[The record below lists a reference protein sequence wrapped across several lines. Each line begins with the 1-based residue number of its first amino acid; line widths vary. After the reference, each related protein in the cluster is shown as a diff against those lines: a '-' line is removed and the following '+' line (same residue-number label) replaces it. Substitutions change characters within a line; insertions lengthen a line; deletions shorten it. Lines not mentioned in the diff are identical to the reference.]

1 MIGLVR
7 LALRRPYTSA
17 IAAMLILLMGAL
29 SITRMIVDIF
39 PVIDIPVVLVVWNY
53 NGLTTE
59 DMERRVV
66 FISERAYSTTVNGIS
81 RIESQSIPSIGILKV
96 YFQPGTD
103 IGGAIAQIT
112 SVNNSILRGAPP
124 GMQPPGVI
132 QFNASNVPVV
142 QMTLSSKTLTE
153 QQIYDYSLNFI
164 RIRLFTIPGLSTPG
178 PFGGKSRQINVDLD
192 QSRLEAKGFSP
203 VDVVNALQASNV
215 IVPAGTARL
224 GDREY
229 NVQLNS
235 SPTTVE
241 RFNALPIG
249 VFNGAPVTI
258 GDVGH
263 ASDSFATQTNVVHV
277 NGKRAVYLAIL
288 KHADA
293 STLAVVDAARA
304 ALPEIQAAAP
314 AGLELKLDFDQSVF
328 VRAAVQNVIREAII
342 SSILVSAL
350 ILVFLGSWRNTV
362 IVSTSIPLSIFAG
375 IMGLFLTG
383 NTINLMTLG
392 GLALAIGLLV
402 DNATVTIEN
411 IHRNQSLGKPLTM
424 AILDGCAEVIQPLTV
439 ATLAICIVFF
449 PVVLLFGVARFLFIP
464 LAATVVFCML
474 ASYLLSF
481 SVVPSFARFLLA
493 GEAQHHGPPRG
504 FFAMFDRGFNRFR
517 DGYGR
522 MLEGTLHHRVFVL
535 ICAGALLVVSGGLA
549 SVIGLDFFPS
559 ADVGLIKLHYR
570 APPGTRLE
578 RTEDLVLQVEDSIRK
593 IIPVGELDTINDTVG
608 VPSSFNLAF
617 VPSDNVGSMDAEI
630 LISLKPGHHPSIDYI
645 RAMRGRLPDQFPGGI
660 FYFQTADIVSQVL
673 NFGLSAPIDVQI
685 QDVNFDRATGLGRR
699 LLEGMKRIPG
709 VADAH
714 LVQVLN
720 YPTLQVDVDRLRA
733 AKLNVAQRDVANN
746 VLTSLSSS
754 VLVAPNFFLNPQN
767 NVNYSVAVQTPI
779 EQLNSVSDLL
789 HTPVL
794 RPDPATLAALGP
806 AALPSAP
813 VTRLADLASVYP
825 RSTLESVNHYTVQR
839 EIDIAANV
847 DGRDLGSVAADIQ
860 IAIADVSKGLPITTK
875 ILILGQN
882 DVMQSSFKSLGLGMV
897 LAVILVYA
905 LLVILFQSWVDPFI
919 IMMAVPGA
927 LMGILWMLALSG
939 TTINVESLMGAIMSI
954 GISVSNSILV
964 VSFAN
969 DLRAR
974 EEVGPLR
981 AVLEA
986 GRIRLRPVLMTALAM
1001 IIGMVPMALGL
1012 GEAGEQNA
1020 PLGRAVI
1027 GGLIMATISTLFIV
1041 PIFYTLLRRR
1051 PPALHSLDTRFASEA
1066 AGAQGSGDA
1075 HHG

>member
-29 SITRMIVDIF
+29 SVTRMIVDIF

-66 FISERAYSTTVNGIS
+66 FITERAYSTTVNGIS
-81 RIESQSIPSIGILKV
+81 RIESQTIPSIGLLRV

-103 IGGAIAQIT
+103 IGSAIAQIT
-112 SVNNSILRGAPP
+112 AVNSTILRITPP
-124 GMQPPGVI
+124 GMQPPAVI

-164 RIRLFTIPGLSTPG
+164 RVKLFVIPGLSTPG
-178 PFGGKSRQINVDLD
+178 PFGGKSRQINVDID
-192 QSRLEAKGFSP
+192 PARLQAKGFSP
-203 VDVVNALQASNV
+203 TDVVNALQASNV
-215 IVPAGTARL
+215 IIPAGTARL
-224 GDREY
+224 GNIEY

-235 SPTTVE
+235 SPSAVD

-249 VFNGAPVTI
+249 VYNGATVTL
-258 GDVGH
+258 GDVAH
-263 ASDSFATQTNVVHV
+263 VSDSFAEQTNIVHV

-293 STLAVVDAARA
+293 STLAVVDATRA
-304 ALPEIQAAAP
+304 AMPEIQAAAP
-314 AGLELKLDFDQSVF
+314 AGLDLKLDFDQSVF

-342 SSILVSAL
+342 SSILVSVL
-350 ILVFLGSWRNTV
+350 ILVFLGSWRNTL

-375 IMGLFLTG
+375 FVGLFLTG
-383 NTINLMTLG
+383 QSINLMTLG

-411 IHRNQSLGKPLTM
+411 IHRNQSLGKPLTV
-424 AILDGCAEVIQPLTV
+424 AILDGTNEVIQPLTV

-449 PVVLLFGVARFLFIP
+449 PVVLLFGVARYLFIP
-464 LAATVVFCML
+464 LAATLVFCML
-474 ASYLLSF
+474 ASYILSF

-493 GEAQHHGPPRG
+493 TEAEHHGPPRG
-504 FFAMFDRGFNRFR
+504 FFALFDRGFGHFR

-522 MLEGTLHHRVFVL
+522 LLEGTLHYRRFVL
-535 ICAGALLVVSGGLA
+535 LCAGALLLVSGALTT
-549 SVIGLDFFPS
+549 VIGLDFFPT
-559 ADVGLIKLHYR
+559 ADVGLIKVHFR
-570 APPGTRLE
+570 APSGTRIE
-578 RTEDLVLQVEDSIRK
+578 RTEQLVLQLEDRIRQ
-593 IIPVGELDTINDTVG
+593 IIPAAELDTINDTVG
-608 VPSSFNLAF
+608 ALSSFNMAF
-617 VPSDNVGSMDAEI
+617 VQTDNVGGMDAEI
-630 LISLKPGHHPSIDYI
+630 LISLKQPHHPSIDYI
-645 RAMRGRLPDQFPGGI
+645 RAIRAKLPQEFPGSLI
-660 FYFQTADIVSQVL
+660 YFQTADIVSQVL

-685 QDVNFDRATGLGRR
+685 QDVNFQRAAELSRR
-699 LLEGMKRIPG
+699 LLMRMRQIPG
-709 VADAH
+709 VADPH

-720 YPTLQVDVDRLRA
+720 YPALQVDVDRLRA
-733 AKLNVAQRDVANN
+733 AKLNVSQRDVANN
-746 VLTSLSSS
+746 MLTSLSSS
-754 VLVAPNFFLNPQN
+754 SLVAPNFFLNPQN
-767 NVNYSVAVQTPI
+767 NVNYFVAVQTPI
-779 EQLNSVSDLL
+779 DRINSVNDLRD
-789 HTPVL
+789 TPVD
-794 RPDPATLAALGP
+794 RPDPSSVTGTTT
-806 AALPSAP
+806 LPSAP
-813 VTRLADLASVYP
+813 VIRLGDIASISP
-825 RSTLESVNHYTVQR
+825 RSSLESVNHYTVQR
-839 EIDIAANV
+839 ELDIAANI
-847 DGRDLGSVAADIQ
+847 DGRDLGSTAADIQ
-860 IAIADVSKGLPITTK
+860 RAINDISKDLPITTK

-882 DVMQSSFKSLGLGMV
+882 DVMQSSFRSLGLGMI
-897 LAVILVYA
+897 LAVLLVYA
-905 LLVILFQSWVDPFI
+905 LLVVLFQSWVDPFI

-927 LMGILWMLALSG
+927 LIGILWMLALTH

-974 EEVGPLR
+974 EEVGALR
-981 AVLEA
+981 AVIEA

-1027 GGLIMATISTLFIV
+1027 GGLIVATLSTLFIV
-1041 PIFYTLLRRR
+1041 PIFYTLLRRQ
-1051 PPALHSLDTRFASEA
+1051 PPSLHSLDMRFAAEA
-1066 AGAQGSGDA
+1066 AGSQGTGDSA
-1075 HHG
+1075 HG

>member
-17 IAAMLILLMGAL
+17 IAAMLIVLMGAL

-66 FISERAYSTTVNGIS
+66 FITERAYSTTVNGIS
-81 RIESQSIPSIGILKV
+81 RIESQSLPSIGMLKV

-103 IGGAIAQIT
+103 IGGAIAQIS
-112 SVNNSILRGAPP
+112 SVNNSVLRGAPP

-142 QMTLSSKTLTE
+142 QMTLSSKTLSE
-153 QQIYDYSLNFI
+153 QQIFDYSLNFI

-178 PFGGKSRQINVDLD
+178 PFGGKQRQINVDLD
-192 QSRLEAKGFSP
+192 QSRLQAKGFSP

-215 IVPAGTARL
+215 IIPAGTARI
-224 GDREY
+224 GERTY

-235 SPTTVE
+235 SPSTVD

-249 VFNGAPVTI
+249 VFNGAPVTLGDI
-258 GDVGH
+258 GHV
-263 ASDSFATQTNVVHV
+263 SDSFATQTNVVHV

-288 KHADA
+288 KHSDA
-293 STLAVVDAARA
+293 STLAVVDAARD

-314 AGLELKLDFDQSVF
+314 QGLELKLDFDQSVF

-342 SSILVSAL
+342 SSILVSVL

-362 IVSTSIPLSIFAG
+362 IVSASIPLSIFAG

-411 IHRNQSLGKPLTM
+411 IHRNQSLGKSLTV
-424 AILDGCAEVIQPLTV
+424 AILDGTGEVIQPLTV

-449 PVVLLFGVARFLFIP
+449 PVVLLVGVARFLFIP

-474 ASYLLSF
+474 ASYVLSF
-481 SVVPSFARFLLA
+481 SVVPSFARFLLTDT
-493 GEAQHHGPPRG
+493 HDHGPPRG
-504 FFAMFDRGFNRFR
+504 FFGAFDRGFNRVR

-522 MLEGTLHHRVFVL
+522 MLEGTLKRRGFVL
-535 ICAGALLVVSGGLA
+535 LCAGALLVVSIGLTK
-549 SVIGLDFFPS
+549 VIGLDFFPA

-570 APPGTRLE
+570 APAGTRLE
-578 RTEDLVLQVEDSIRK
+578 RTEQLVLQVEDSIRK
-593 IIPVGELDTINDTVG
+593 IIPANELDTINDTVG
-608 VPSSFNLAF
+608 VPSAFNLAF
-617 VPSDNVGSMDAEI
+617 VPSDNVGEMDAEI
-630 LISLKPGHHPSIDYI
+630 LISLKSGHHPSLDYVRAI
-645 RAMRGRLPDQFPGGI
+645 RARLPDEFPGGI

-685 QDVNFDRATGLGRR
+685 QDVNFERAAVLARQMLQR
-699 LLEGMKRIPG
+699 MKNIPG
-709 VADAH
+709 VADPH

-720 YPTLQVDVDRLRA
+720 YPSLQVDVDRLRA
-733 AKLNVAQRDVANN
+733 AKLNIAQRDVANN
-746 VLTSLSSS
+746 ILTSLSSS
-754 VLVAPNFFLNPQN
+754 VLVSPNFFLNPQN

-779 EQLNSVSDLL
+779 ERIKSVSDLMD
-789 HTPVL
+789 TPVS
-794 RPDPATLAALGP
+794 RPDPSTAGGPSAQP
-806 AALPSAP
+806 AAP
-813 VTRLADLASVYP
+813 VMRLGDVASIYP
-825 RSTLESVNHYTVQR
+825 RSSLESVNHYTVQR
-839 EIDIAANV
+839 ELDIAANV
-847 DGRDLGSVAADIQ
+847 DDRDLGAVAADIQ
-860 IAIADVSKGLPITTK
+860 GAIKEVSKGMPITTK
-875 ILILGQN
+875 IQILGQS
-882 DVMQSSFKSLGLGMV
+882 DVMQSSFRSLGVGMV
-897 LAVILVYA
+897 LSVLLVYA

-927 LMGILWMLALSG
+927 LMGILWMLAVTG

-981 AVLEA
+981 AVIDA

-1027 GGLIMATISTLFIV
+1027 GGLIVATISTLFIV
-1041 PIFYTLLRRR
+1041 PIFYTLLRRK
-1051 PPALHSLDTRFASEA
+1051 PPSLHSLDSRFAAEA
-1066 AGAQGSGDA
+1066 AGAHTTGDS
-1075 HHG
+1075 HG

>member
-7 LALRRPYTSA
+7 LSLRRPYTSA
-17 IAAMLILLMGAL
+17 IAALLILLMGVL
-29 SITRMIVDIF
+29 SISRMIVDIF

-81 RIESQSIPSIGILKV
+81 RIESQSIPSIGLLKV

-103 IGGAIAQIT
+103 IGSAIAQIS
-112 SVNNSILRGAPP
+112 SVNNTILRGAPP

-215 IVPAGTARL
+215 IIPAGTARL

-249 VFNGAPVTI
+249 IFNGAPVTI
-258 GDVGH
+258 GDVGKV
-263 ASDSFATQTNVVHV
+263 SDSFATQTNVVHV

-293 STLAVVDAARA
+293 STLAVVDAARD

-342 SSILVSAL
+342 SSILVSML

-362 IVSTSIPLSIFAG
+362 IVSASIPLSIFAG
-375 IMGLFLTG
+375 IVGLFLTG

-449 PVVLLFGVARFLFIP
+449 PVVLLFGVARYLFIP

-474 ASYLLSF
+474 ASYILSF

-493 GEAQHHGPPRG
+493 GEVAHHGPPRG
-504 FFAMFDRGFNRFR
+504 FFGLFDRGFNRFR

-522 MLEGTLHHRVFVL
+522 LLQGTLQRRLFVL
-535 ICAGALLVVSGGLA
+535 ICAGGLLVVSGGLA
-549 SVIGLDFFPS
+549 TVIGLDFFPT
-559 ADVGLIKLHYR
+559 ADVGLIKLHFR

-593 IIPVGELDTINDTVG
+593 LIPANELDTINDTIG
-608 VPSSFNLAF
+608 VPSAFNLAF

-645 RAMRGRLPDQFPGGI
+645 RAIRGRLPDQFPGSI
-660 FYFQTADIVSQVL
+660 LYFQTADIVSQVL

-685 QDVNFDRATGLGRR
+685 QDVNFDRATTLGRR

-754 VLVAPNFFLNPQN
+754 VLVSPNFFLNPQN

-789 HTPVL
+789 NTPVL
-794 RPDPATLAALGP
+794 RPDRGVADP
-806 AALPSAP
+806 AALPAAP
-813 VTRLADLASVYP
+813 VTRLADLASVSP

-847 DGRDLGSVAADIQ
+847 DGRDLGAVAGDIQ
-860 IAIADVSKGLPITTK
+860 KAIADVSKGLPITTK

-882 DVMQSSFKSLGLGMV
+882 EVMQSSFKSLALGMV
-897 LAVILVYA
+897 LAIILVYA
-905 LLVILFQSWVDPFI
+905 LLVVLFQSWADPFI

-927 LMGILWMLALSG
+927 LMGILWMLALSH

-981 AVLEA
+981 AVMEA

-1027 GGLIMATISTLFIV
+1027 GGLIVATISTLFIV

-1051 PPALHSLDTRFASEA
+1051 PPSLHSLDTRFAAEA
-1066 AGAQGSGDA
+1066 AGTSGSGDA